1 MNDKQFVYYRQE
13 ENGSGFP
20 TAKPSY
26 EEILSLLVLK
36 FPKMAEIQTKNLAPW
51 SEELF
56 ERRGME
62 KDLE

>member
-36 FPKMAEIQTKNLAPW
+36 FPKWLKSKLKTQPPEVRNYSSGGVWKKI
-51 SEELF
+51 
-56 ERRGME
+56 
-62 KDLE
+62 